1 MKKFDGIEER
11 ELTVPEIKQIAGAL
25 NANLL
30 LWEHL
35 TSYVELSTIS
45 ISSLKI
51 IKDSIK
57 TQRFG

>member
-25 NANLL
+25 NANSL

-35 TSYVELSTIS
+35 TSYVELSIIS
-45 ISSLKI
+45 ITSLKI
-51 IKDSIK
+51 IEDSIK
-57 TQRFG
+57 TRRFG